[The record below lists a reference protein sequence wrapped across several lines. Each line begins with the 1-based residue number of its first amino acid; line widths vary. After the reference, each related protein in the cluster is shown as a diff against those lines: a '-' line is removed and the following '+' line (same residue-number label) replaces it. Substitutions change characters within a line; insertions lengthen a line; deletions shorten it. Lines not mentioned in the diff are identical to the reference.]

1 MLAAPN
7 MHRTLARACL
17 AAVTLATLA
26 ACGGSAPPPQVPAV
40 PAPTPPPPPPPPA
53 DVSAVPEPATL
64 VVSARFGKLSAS
76 LATVHGWTKLPM
88 PQSEQVT
95 EILTSE
101 AVGPLVDLDQ
111 PIDFAVAVTGT
122 GANMKDLTALSAAV
136 KDPEKAKASLAERY
150 KLVPGENG
158 VIAIQGLG
166 KPQHEGADED
176 RDDDKHGGGDSART
190 CELAPAFGDAP
201 VRLVCGLTAKA
212 VAELGPWLTRTATR
226 GPATG
231 DLHVEVRMKPLQS
244 TIADQKRLLGA
255 ILGSV
260 LGARLGVT
268 SLRNLAEAFGADVI
282 DFAGD
287 LDGAS
292 ADVTLGDAGVQL
304 STTLK
309 LAGTTSMLARLATA
323 HPERSGPAPAAFWQL
338 PGDADFAVFSRG
350 VDEAQLARP
359 RDLIL
364 TVVSDALGDSG
375 VKDGDRKAVVDG
387 LGKLIS
393 PAAHVYGSG
402 LDLEAVRKAIATD
415 RGLTIQSEQSDKDES
430 KRQLVE
436 ALFGWR
442 VIELDE
448 PSAQTAAG
456 LKNLAAAID
465 RPSVGAAYREK
476 LKDAVPP
483 SLRPVPVPKSAG
495 LPAGAQHYLLELH
508 TLQRKAPP
516 PPRVGGKPAPPH
528 KPLGPLKPVLVHIFL
543 VPDGPRTWIAAG
555 GDEAVTASRLATSL
569 APGADKL
576 SARPGLESLK
586 DGSVGAGGFFTTRS
600 LPEVAQ
606 QLPLLFTGAT
616 WLNKESFDE
625 AAQMPHHGMTPV
637 PFSFTA
643 QPGGPPSVTA
653 TRLTLP
659 RDAIEDVVASV
670 LRHGGF

>member
-1 MLAAPN
+1 

-304 STTLK
+304 STTL
-309 LAGTTSMLARLATA
+309 
-323 HPERSGPAPAAFWQL
+323 
-338 PGDADFAVFSRG
+338 
-350 VDEAQLARP
+350 
-359 RDLIL
+359 
-364 TVVSDALGDSG
+364 
-375 VKDGDRKAVVDG
+375 
-387 LGKLIS
+387 
-393 PAAHVYGSG
+393 
-402 LDLEAVRKAIATD
+402 
-415 RGLTIQSEQSDKDES
+415 
-430 KRQLVE
+430 
-436 ALFGWR
+436 
-442 VIELDE
+442 
-448 PSAQTAAG
+448 
-456 LKNLAAAID
+456 
-465 RPSVGAAYREK
+465 
-476 LKDAVPP
+476 
-483 SLRPVPVPKSAG
+483 
-495 LPAGAQHYLLELH
+495 
-508 TLQRKAPP
+508 
-516 PPRVGGKPAPPH
+516 
-528 KPLGPLKPVLVHIFL
+528 
-543 VPDGPRTWIAAG
+543 
-555 GDEAVTASRLATSL
+555 
-569 APGADKL
+569 
-576 SARPGLESLK
+576 
-586 DGSVGAGGFFTTRS
+586 
-600 LPEVAQ
+600 
-606 QLPLLFTGAT
+606 
-616 WLNKESFDE
+616 
-625 AAQMPHHGMTPV
+625 
-637 PFSFTA
+637 
-643 QPGGPPSVTA
+643 
-653 TRLTLP
+653 
-659 RDAIEDVVASV
+659 
-670 LRHGGF
+670 